1 MLMLRFQ
8 RHHADKITVMIK
20 LFFSY
25 SHKDEDL
32 RNELETHLSPLKR
45 QGVIDTWH
53 DRRILPGNEFD
64 SEISQHLETSQI
76 ILLLISPYFIASDY
90 CYDAEMTRALEL
102 HRSGKARVIP
112 VILQPCDWHG
122 LPFGKLQALP
132 KDGKPVSKYPNL
144 HDAFLEITLG
154 IRAVA
159 EQFATAAQT
168 ETEAPTTSSQRVT
181 GALQTSDVRSSN
193 LRVKKTF
200 TQREK
205 DKFER
210 EAYEYIEKYF
220 ENSLSEL
227 QTRNSNIETEFR
239 RIDADQ
245 FTATAYVNGAEA
257 SSCVIR
263 FEGRGGYAGGITYA
277 YGKSVNR
284 GGMNESLSVGDDGY
298 TLFLKPLGM
307 NLRLDQGAQL
317 TLEGA
322 AEAYWEM
329 FMSNLRR

>member
-1 MLMLRFQ
+1 
-8 RHHADKITVMIK
+8 MIN

-53 DRRILPGNEFD
+53 DRRIPAGKDFG
-64 SEISQHLETSQI
+64 SEISAHLETSQI

-90 CYDAEMTRALEL
+90 CYEAEMMRALEL
-102 HRSGKARVIP
+102 NDSGKARVIP
-112 VILQPCDWHG
+112 VILHPCDWQS
-122 LPFGKLQALP
+122 LPFGKLLALP
-132 KDGKPVSKYPNL
+132 RDGKPISRYPNV
-144 HDAFLEITLG
+144 HDALLEVALAV
-154 IRAVA
+154 RAVA
-159 EQFATAAQT
+159 EEFGTASAK
-168 ETEAPTTSSQRVT
+168 PLSPRVRT
-181 GALQTSDVRSSN
+181 GDLVSTVDDIRSSN

-220 ENSLSEL
+220 ENSLVEL
-227 QTRNSNIETEFR
+227 QRRNPNIETEFR
-239 RIDADQ
+239 RIDANH
-245 FTATAYVNGAEA
+245 FTATAYVNGAEG
-257 SSCVIR
+257 SSCVIK
-263 FEGRGGYAGGITYA
+263 FQGRGGFGGGISYA
-277 YGKSVNR
+277 YGSSVTS
-284 GGMNESLSVGDDGY
+284 GLNESLSVADDGY
-298 TLFLKPLGM
+298 MLYMKALGM
-307 NLRLDQGAQL
+307 NIRSERKELL

-329 FMSNLRR
+329 FISRLQR